1 MGTPSWDPGSPLRP
15 DRWSAGVDPKRDTPP
30 PPGIAASSA
39 RSMLQLIEK
48 ELFNSVEVGIKG
60 EEKREGQRELG
71 CKMDSDE
78 TGVSRRPPNS
88 NVVSTN

>member
-1 MGTPSWDPGSPLRP
+1 
-15 DRWSAGVDPKRDTPP
+15 
-30 PPGIAASSA
+30 
-39 RSMLQLIEK
+39 MLQLIEK